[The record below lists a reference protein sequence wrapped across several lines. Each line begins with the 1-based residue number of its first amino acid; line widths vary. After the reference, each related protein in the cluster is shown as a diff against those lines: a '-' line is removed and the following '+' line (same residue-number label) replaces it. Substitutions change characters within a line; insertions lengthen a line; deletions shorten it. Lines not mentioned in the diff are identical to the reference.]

1 MKNNQIFPLMTACV
15 ALFFLAV
22 GCTEKKET
30 PKSATVEELGQMNRD
45 FGKELTAHDAKAA
58 AMLYD
63 ENASLLPP
71 NEPMVTGRENIQKY
85 WQNFIDGGV
94 IDATTKTI
102 DTKNDGKLGYE
113 IGTFAIH
120 FKGTKGDTL
129 LEKGKY
135 TEILKLDSLSGKW
148 ISTYGMWS
156 ADEPAH

>member
-1 MKNNQIFPLMTACV
+1 MKKNQIFPMMAACV
-15 ALFFLAV
+15 ALFFLTI
-22 GCTEKKET
+22 GCAKKTET

-45 FGKELTAHDAKAA
+45 FGKALTAHDAKAA

-71 NEPMVTGRENIQKY
+71 NEPIVTGRENIQKY
-85 WQNFIDGGV
+85 WQTFIDGGV

-102 DTKNDGKLGYE
+102 DAKNDGKLGYE
-113 IGTFAIH
+113 IGTFAIY
-120 FKGTKGDTL
+120 FKGAKGDTL

-148 ISTYGMWS
+148 ISIYGMWS